1 MECAAIL
8 DVCEILEILELNKI
22 QCAKQH
28 LLRIVQM
35 LSRLCR

>member
-8 DVCEILEILELNKI
+8 DVCEILELLDLNEL
-22 QCAKQH
+22 QDAKHH

-35 LSRLCR
+35 LSKLCR